1 MWGTLGRAAG
11 FAALLLL
18 TVLLAFAAAVGAAV
32 STTVPALFLGAGW
45 VVLALGTWLAAWLAV
60 RPPTRGRLAVGTLVV
75 LTLVGGFGLLWPQS
89 GRSPAAP
96 PGMRT
101 VALPTGSRLA
111 YLKLPGSG
119 SQRHPPVLFVHG
131 GPGVADMR
139 GDAAYLRPLADAG
152 YDVYLYDQLGAGH
165 SQRLSDPTGYTIA
178 RALADLEAFRHAIG
192 ARRVDLLA
200 YSWGATL
207 SAAYLAAHPDRVD
220 KVVFASPGAMVGG
233 TSDVNDL
240 LGRLSLA
247 RRLRVY
253 RQALVP
259 RALLAWTLVQVNPR
273 AAHAYAGDAE
283 MDARFR
289 RLNAAVAPGLFCHP
303 AASAGAAAGGDV
315 GFYANAVMLRPSVWR
330 GWDPHRALRQV
341 HVPALV
347 VKGSCDYLS
356 WSSAVDYR
364 TTLPDARMVYLAG
377 AGHQL
382 YAERPEAFFA
392 TVEAF
397 LAGRPLP
404 VPVETR
410 STPPPDYQGPD

>member
-1 MWGTLGRAAG
+1 MWGKLGRAAG
-11 FAALLLL
+11 FAGLLLL
-18 TVLLAFAAAVGAAV
+18 TVLLAFGAAVGVAV
-32 STTVPALFLGAGW
+32 YTTVPALFLAAGW
-45 VVLALGTWLAAWLAV
+45 VVLALGTSLSARLAI
-60 RPPTRGRLAVGTLVV
+60 RPPARRRLAVSALAV
-75 LTLVGGFGLLWPQS
+75 LTLVGGFGLLWPQT
-89 GRSPAAP
+89 GRTPAAP
-96 PGMRT
+96 AGMRT
-101 VALPTGSRLA
+101 VVLPTGSRLA
-111 YLKLPGSG
+111 YLKLTGTG
-119 SQRHPPVLFVHG
+119 SQHHTPVIFVHG

-139 GDAAYLRPLADAG
+139 GDSAYLRPLADAG

-165 SQRLSDPTGYTIA
+165 SERLSDPSGYTIA
-178 RALADLEAFRHAIG
+178 RALADLDAFRQAIG
-192 ARRVDLLA
+192 APRVDLLA

-289 RLNAAVAPGLFCHP
+289 RLSAAVAPGLFCHP
-303 AASAGAAAGGDV
+303 VASAGADV

-330 GWDPHRALRQV
+330 RFDPHQALRQV
-341 HVPALV
+341 RTPALV

-356 WSSAVDYR
+356 WASAVDYR

-377 AGHQL
+377 TGHQL
-382 YAERPEAFFA
+382 YAERPKAFFA

-410 STPPPDYQGPD
+410 STPPADYQGPE